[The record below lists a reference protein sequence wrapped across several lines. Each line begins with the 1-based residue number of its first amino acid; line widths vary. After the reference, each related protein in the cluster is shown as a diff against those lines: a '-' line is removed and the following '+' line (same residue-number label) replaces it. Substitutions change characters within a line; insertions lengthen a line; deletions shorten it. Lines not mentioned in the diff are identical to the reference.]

1 MDVEPAYCELE
12 CLFSSVTSLWEHAM
26 TIKVLVFQ
34 TIQLLA
40 CYCTQGYKGRVS
52 QSDLISFMVRLY

>member
-12 CLFSSVTSLWEHAM
+12 CLFSSVTNLREHAM

-34 TIQLLA
+34 TIQLLV
-40 CYCTQGYKGRVS
+40 CYCTQGLQNETYV
-52 QSDLISFMVRLY
+52 